1 MPSVSVL
8 ASREKASQAA
18 VILQNPVFKEMIE
31 GLNKDLVTKWQIAD
45 TVEERELC
53 WMKLNAL
60 RSIEEDLQAF
70 IHNDKIENNT
80 SDNTG
85 VATYQ

>member
-8 ASREKASQAA
+8 ASREKASQSA
-18 VILQNPVFKEMIE
+18 VILENPVFKAMIE
-31 GLNKDLVTKWQIAD
+31 GLDKDLVTKWKIAD

-70 IHNDKIENNT
+70 IHNDKIENNER
-80 SDNTG
+80 
-85 VATYQ
+85 

>member
-1 MPSVSVL
+1 
-8 ASREKASQAA
+8 
-18 VILQNPVFKEMIE
+18 MIE
-31 GLNKDLVTKWQIAD
+31 GLDKDLVTKWKIAD

-70 IHNDKIENNT
+70 IHNDKIENNER
-80 SDNTG
+80 
-85 VATYQ
+85 

>member
-1 MPSVSVL
+1 MPNPSVL
-8 ASREKASQAA
+8 ASREKASQSA
-18 VILQNPVFKEMIE
+18 VILENPVFKAMIE
-31 GLNKDLVTKWQIAD
+31 GLDKDLVTKWKIAD

-70 IHNDKIENNT
+70 IHNDKIENNER
-80 SDNTG
+80 
-85 VATYQ
+85 